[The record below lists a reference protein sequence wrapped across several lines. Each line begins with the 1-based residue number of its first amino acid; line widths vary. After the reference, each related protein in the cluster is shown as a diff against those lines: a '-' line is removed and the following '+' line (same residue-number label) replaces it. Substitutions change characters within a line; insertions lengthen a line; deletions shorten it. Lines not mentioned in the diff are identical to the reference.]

1 MASAHE
7 KKLADGVQPYLE
19 DGERVLASCIAQ
31 AKGFS
36 RMMVSGLDLG
46 KSEVEHSSGAASKA
60 EVRVDNP
67 MALVL
72 TDRRVLTMKI
82 SAPIGLGIGGSVK
95 ELLTAIPIA
104 EVDAIKVDRIA
115 LRQNITLLVHGVE
128 IPLEANAKA
137 NARGMAEEFDRLK
150 IAT

>member
-7 KKLADGVQPYLE
+7 KKFAEGVQPFLE
-19 DGERVLASCIAQ
+19 DGENVVASCIAQ

-36 RMMVSGLDLG
+36 RMMVSGMQLG
-46 KSEVEHSSGAASKA
+46 KGEVKGASGAAAAA
-60 EVRVDNP
+60 EVKVDNP

-72 TDRRVLTMKI
+72 TDRQLLTVKI

-95 ELLTAIPIA
+95 DVLTAIPITQ
-104 EVDAIKVDRIA
+104 VDAIKVKRIA
-115 LRQNITLLVHGVE
+115 LRQNITIVVHGVE

-137 NARGMAEEFDRLK
+137 NAGGLAEEFDRLK
-150 IAT
+150 LAA

>member
-1 MASAHE
+1 MSSAQE
-7 KKLADGVQPYLE
+7 KKLTDGVQPYLE
-19 DGERVLASCIAQ
+19 DGERVLASCITQ

-46 KSEVEHSSGAASKA
+46 KGEVGRASGAAATA
-60 EVRVDNP
+60 EVKVDNP

-72 TDRRVLTMKI
+72 TDRRLLTVKI

-104 EVDAIKVDRIA
+104 EVDSIMVKRIA
-115 LRQNITLLVHGVE
+115 LRQNITIVVHGVE
-128 IPLEANAKA
+128 IPLETNAKA
-137 NARGMAEEFDRLK
+137 NAGGVAEEFDRLK
-150 IAT
+150 LAA

>member
-7 KKLADGVQPYLE
+7 KKFADGVQPFLE
-19 DGERVLASCIAQ
+19 DGESVVASCIAQ

-46 KSEVEHSSGAASKA
+46 KSEVRRASGAAASA
-60 EVRVDNP
+60 EVKVDNP

-72 TDRRVLTMKI
+72 TDRRLLTVKI

-95 ELLTAIPIA
+95 ELLTALPIS
-104 EVDAIKVDRIA
+104 EVDSIKVKRIA
-115 LRQNITLLVHGVE
+115 LRQNITLVVHGVE

-137 NARGMAEEFDRLK
+137 NAGGVAEEFERLK
-150 IAT
+150 IAA

>member
-7 KKLADGVQPYLE
+7 KKFADGVQPFLE
-19 DGERVLASCIAQ
+19 DSESVVASCIAQ

-36 RMMVSGLDLG
+36 RMTVSGLDLG
-46 KSEVEHSSGAASKA
+46 KSEVGRASGAAATA
-60 EVRVDNP
+60 EVKVDNP

-72 TDRRVLTMKI
+72 TDRRLLTVKI

-104 EVDAIKVDRIA
+104 EVDSIKVERIA
-115 LRQNITLLVHGVE
+115 LRQNITIIVNGVE
-128 IPLEANAKA
+128 IPLETNAKA
-137 NARGMAEEFDRLK
+137 NAGGVAEEFDRLK
-150 IAT
+150 LAV

>member
-7 KKLADGVQPYLE
+7 KKFAEGVQPFLE
-19 DGERVLASCIAQ
+19 DGESVVASCIAQ

-46 KSEVEHSSGAASKA
+46 KSEVGRAGGAAATA
-60 EVRVDNP
+60 EVKVDNP

-72 TDRRVLTMKI
+72 TDRRLLTVKI
-82 SAPIGLGIGGSVK
+82 TAPIGLGIGGTVK

-104 EVDAIKVDRIA
+104 EVDAIEVKRVG
-115 LRQNITLLVHGVE
+115 LRQNITLVVHGVE
-128 IPLEANAKA
+128 IPLETNAKA
-137 NARGMAEEFDRLK
+137 NGRGLAEEFERLK
-150 IAT
+150 LTA